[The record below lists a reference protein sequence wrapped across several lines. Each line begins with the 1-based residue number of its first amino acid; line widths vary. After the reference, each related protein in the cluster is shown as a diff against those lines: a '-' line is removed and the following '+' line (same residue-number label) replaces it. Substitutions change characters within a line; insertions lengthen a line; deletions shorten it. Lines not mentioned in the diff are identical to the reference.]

1 MNKSIFNT
9 EFQQNDLTGKIVV
22 GLERISEVFKSLLW
36 DHAKEIGLSPIQI
49 QILIFIAYHKDE
61 LCNVSH
67 LAKEFS
73 ITKPTISDAVRVLET
88 KHLIQKI
95 YGTGDGRSY
104 TISLSEEGTKVVE
117 RTHNFAGPIKDQL
130 DKMDISKLENV
141 YQTLTKLIYSLNK
154 TGVIGV
160 QRMCSGCKFY
170 DGNDQKH
177 YCHYIKND
185 ILPNDLKLDCPE
197 FEKKTP

>member
-1 MNKSIFNT
+1 MNKSIFDT
-9 EFQQNDLTGKIVV
+9 EFQQNDLTSKIVV

-36 DHAKEIGLSPIQI
+36 EQAKALGLSPIQI
-49 QILIFIAYHKDE
+49 QIMIFVAYHEDE

-73 ITKPTISDAVRVLET
+73 ITKPTISDAVRVLEV
-88 KHLIQKI
+88 KQLIHKT
-95 YGTGDGRSY
+95 YGTSDGRSY
-104 TISLSEEGTKVVE
+104 TISLSDKGLQIVE
-117 RTHNFAGPIKDQL
+117 QTHNFASPIKNQL
-130 DKMDISKLENV
+130 DKMDITKLEVV

-154 TGVIGV
+154 SGVIGV

-170 DGNDQKH
+170 DGDDHKH
-177 YCHYIKND
+177 YCHYIKKD

-197 FEKKTP
+197 FEKKGT